1 MRLKQNKTKISATYF
16 PKYLFDSI
24 VVMAFCKIKD
34 ITMRSISYLFIYL
47 FIDGKSSVKSSSQ
60 VISGFQN
67 IMKGWGLVPN
77 PEVRK
82 GYIALRY
89 NVANTGRNESTG
101 ECM

>member
-47 FIDGKSSVKSSSQ
+47 FIGGGNGGGDG
-60 VISGFQN
+60 
-67 IMKGWGLVPN
+67 
-77 PEVRK
+77 
-82 GYIALRY
+82 
-89 NVANTGRNESTG
+89 
-101 ECM
+101 